1 MTTLYC
7 AECTDRFEPDDNHT
21 RLEAEHVRMDDRN
34 GRDDYV
40 LCPDCWADVTEGW
53 IDPA

>member
-7 AECTDRFEPDDNHT
+7 AECEKRFEPDDNHT
-21 RLEAEHVRMDDRN
+21 RIGAEHVRMKDRN

-40 LCPDCWADVTEGW
+40 LCPDCWYDLSDGW
-53 IDPA
+53 VDPV